1 MLISISSENTEYIE
15 KLKAKGFVQIQNRV
29 RSKGFLL
36 FTDVEVNPFI
46 LVVKDQLP
54 FMKKMPYYQNNIK
67 EICPHCGK
75 DFHYRWLQEHIKL
88 KHLK

>member
-1 MLISISSENTEYIE
+1 MIISITSDNTEYIE
-15 KLKAKGFVQIQNRV
+15 KLKAKGFNEIQSRV
-29 RSKGFLL
+29 RNKKMMT
-36 FTDVEVNPFI
+36 FTNVEVDPFI
-46 LVVKDQLP
+46 LVVKDRLP
-54 FMKKMPYYQNNIK
+54 FVKKIPYYQNNTK